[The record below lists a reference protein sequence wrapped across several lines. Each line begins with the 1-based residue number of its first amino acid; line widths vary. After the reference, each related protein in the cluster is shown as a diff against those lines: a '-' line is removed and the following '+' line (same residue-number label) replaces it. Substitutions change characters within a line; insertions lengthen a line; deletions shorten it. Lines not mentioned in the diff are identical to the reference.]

1 MSDDA
6 HKKMAI
12 AELCSLYNYKW
23 PKDIISGVMF
33 YNGIKVTI
41 DEFNEWANKFK

>member
-1 MSDDA
+1 MNL
-6 HKKMAI
+6 KKIAI

-23 PKDIISGVMF
+23 PKEITSGVMF

-41 DEFNEWANKFK
+41 QEFNEWARNFK